1 MCTISACQHQRGF
14 LMASVRTVAYLPKK
28 VSEEMKKYAENYS
41 SESAYIVEAVREKNA
56 REKKK

>member
-1 MCTISACQHQRGF
+1 
-14 LMASVRTVAYLPKK
+14 MANVRTVAYLPEK
-28 VSEEMKKYAENYS
+28 VSKEMKKHAENYS